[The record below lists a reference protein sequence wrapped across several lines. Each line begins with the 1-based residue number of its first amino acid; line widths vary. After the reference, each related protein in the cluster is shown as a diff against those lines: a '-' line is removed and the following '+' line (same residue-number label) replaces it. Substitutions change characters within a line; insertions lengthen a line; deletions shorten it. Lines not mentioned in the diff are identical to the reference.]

1 MHFALQGANDVMF
14 RVGDEDEHGAPGGWV
29 KSYREGDG
37 HAIIFDDSFEH
48 TVTHEGTDDRFVLL
62 VVLKH
67 PDKNSVVLSG
77 KRE

>member
-1 MHFALQGANDVMF
+1 MHFALRGANDVMF

-48 TVTHEGTDDRFVLL
+48 TVIHEGTDDRFVLL